1 MKNFKRV
8 LAVLMVLV
16 LAFSMNALMLSV
28 SAADTGV
35 IVLNGDDKNHTSPM
49 IKEYNYTKDAYK
61 YLGFV
66 TTKDATADYKYLQ
79 FTYTGDISTLRWE
92 FEDVKNSKLPNTAKF
107 WFNQD
112 TEADDS
118 NKHITVA
125 DGTTLTLKASSP
137 TTIVVDLSKMGVSLG
152 DYSGIHMHYSAVEGV
167 TPEGFNITDARLL
180 KSLSSN
186 DPKPEP
192 TKGTDNSSNPKT
204 GVAPILPIALAAVA
218 CGGVLVVA
226 RKKK

>member
-1 MKNFKRV
+1 MKSFKRV

-28 SAADTGV
+28 SAASDD
-35 IVLNGDDKNHTSPM
+35 IVLNGGEEDVSTM
-49 IKEYNYTKDAYK
+49 IKEFNWTKDTYK

-66 TTKDATADYKYLQ
+66 TTCEATADYKYLQ
-79 FTYTGDISTLRWE
+79 FTYTGDISTLRLE
-92 FEDVKNSKLPNTAKF
+92 FEDVTNGNLPNTAKF

-112 TEADDS
+112 TEADDE
-118 NKHITVA
+118 NKHIVAA
-125 DGTTLTLKASSP
+125 DGTTLTLKASAP
-137 TTIVVDLSKMGVSLG
+137 TKIVVDLSKMGVSLG

-167 TPEGFNITDARLL
+167 TPEGFKITDARLM
-180 KSLSSN
+180 KSLSSGEG

-192 TKGTDNSSNPKT
+192 TKGTGNSSNPKT